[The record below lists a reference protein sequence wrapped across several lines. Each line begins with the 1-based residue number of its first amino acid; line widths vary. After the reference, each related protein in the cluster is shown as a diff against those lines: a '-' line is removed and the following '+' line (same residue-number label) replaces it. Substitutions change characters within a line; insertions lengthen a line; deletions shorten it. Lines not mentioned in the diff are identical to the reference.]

1 MDAKDPQLERAR
13 LEHALETLGE
23 LLKYRSLRMEVAVIG
38 GTGLLLLGAVVRTTT
53 DVDLVAC
60 VEGGQLRSATP
71 LPPQLQEAA
80 NDVARALD
88 LSPRWLNPGPTAL
101 LDFGLPRGF
110 LGRCHVFD
118 YGGLVA
124 HVAARY
130 DQIHFKLYAAADQG
144 PRSKHM
150 SDLRSLAP
158 TREELQ
164 AAARWCRT
172 QDPSDG
178 FLSSLLAALGM
189 FAVEDFDEAQ

>member
-1 MDAKDPQLERAR
+1 MVAQDPQLERKQ
-13 LEHALETLGE
+13 LEQALETLGE
-23 LLKYRSLRMEVAVIG
+23 VLGHRGLRIEVAVIG
-38 GTGLLLLGAVVRTTT
+38 GTGLLLLGAIVRTTT

-60 VEGGQLRSATP
+60 VEGGELRSAKP
-71 LPPQLQEAA
+71 LPAALEEAA
-80 NDVARALD
+80 HDVARALA

-124 HVAARY
+124 HVADRY

-178 FLSSLLAALGM
+178 FLSSLHAALAPFGI
-189 FAVEDFDEAQ
+189 EGLDEAQ